1 MKTFLKSIYLAVF
14 IGYVSS
20 GAVVMAETSSSY
32 SFNKLSSS
40 LCEKVKN
47 NQLIKFRRALTKARA
62 HIRNIYPDV
71 KCDGQSLLSLAMEN
85 QSDSIVEYL
94 KLKAKTEGELVQKQ
108 LVSVN

>member
-20 GAVVMAETSSSY
+20 GTVVMAETSSSY

-47 NQLIKFRRALTKARA
+47 NQLIKFRRALTKART

-85 QSDSIVEYL
+85 QSDSIVGYL
-94 KLKAKTEGELVQKQ
+94 KQKANPESHASDNYI
-108 LVSVN
+108 VSN